1 MKRRATSCSTPPF
14 PGWRRAVAA
23 LPRGDDRGRAGGGRA
38 VQARSRGFRAVE
50 AVECRAAGLGQPWG
64 RGRPGWHIEC
74 SAMVEAHL
82 GATIDIH
89 GGGLDL
95 KFPHHEN
102 EIAQSASAHEG
113 APLARFW
120 LHNGFLDVEREKM
133 SKSLGNVVLV
143 RDLLREAPGRRSATP
158 CSRRTTA
165 SPGLE
170 RGPRAGQAR
179 ARSRLSDAVGAAR
192 SPTRGRPQRA
202 WAPCPDMAKRA
213 MRCRQGQ
220 WSRRSKTISTRPRRL
235 PSCSRSAAPPT
246 PALIRG
252 PSRAPGPAA
261 RGRQPA
267 WRCSRTRNPGRRPA
281 GPPSTKPRWSA

>member
-1 MKRRATSCSTPPF
+1 MEVAPYKRDPADFVLWKPSSAGQ
-14 PGWRRAVAA
+14 PGW
-23 LPRGDDRGRAGGGRA
+23 D
-38 VQARSRGFRAVE
+38 S
-50 AVECRAAGLGQPWG
+50 PWG

-95 KFPHHEN
+95 VPHHEN

-165 SPGLE
+165 SPWTGA
-170 RGPRAGQAR
+170 RRA
-179 ARSRLSDAVGAAR
+179 S
-192 SPTRGRPQRA
+192 
-202 WAPCPDMAKRA
+202 
-213 MRCRQGQ
+213 
-220 WSRRSKTISTRPRRL
+220 
-235 PSCSRSAAPPT
+235 
-246 PALIRG
+246 RG
-252 PSRAPGPAA
+252 PS
-261 RGRQPA
+261 
-267 WRCSRTRNPGRRPA
+267 TRSIA
-281 GPPSTKPRWSA
+281 SI